1 MTNRYNNTHVTA
13 AQRATCSELVAQTAK
28 LVNTIGQAVAAGIP
42 QEDCY
47 AVIQHLAGYCQQPL
61 PPDIHPAMTA
71 AVTRVRLAMDALRR
85 HAEALDPSSSPGP
98 GPA

>member
-1 MTNRYNNTHVTA
+1 
-13 AQRATCSELVAQTAK
+13 VAD
-28 LVNTIGQAVAAGIP
+28 GIP

-61 PPDIHPAMTA
+61 PPDTHPAVTD
-71 AVTRVRLAMDALRR
+71 AVECVRLAMGALRR
-85 HAEALDPSSSPGP
+85 HAQAPDPSNRPGP